1 MALYTVA
8 TEALMSE
15 KPTVLLAP
23 YFRTLNEI
31 FDPSDLERLAS
42 FSDIVWGRDEPLP
55 ENEFDTFLP
64 DVWAYVSTRHA
75 PFSGG
80 MNADRLARAPKLRAL
95 IEVSGGFASGIDYAE
110 CFKRGIRVLSCAPAF
125 GPQVAEM
132 ALGMAIAGGRGLV
145 AEHEAFRQGNEV
157 WQSDPPGR
165 DFTLYGKD
173 VGFIGFGSLARNL
186 LPLLQPFGV
195 CVRAF
200 DPWLPDTAIAKLG
213 CIPASLEEVL
223 SESRVV
229 FVLAVPTP
237 TNRGL
242 FSREKLCLL
251 QRNALLLLIS
261 RSHLVDFDA
270 LTELLE
276 KGCFQAAIDVF
287 PDEPHFPADHPIRK
301 VPGVILSAHRA
312 ASIRLERRAIGKM
325 VVDDLELM
333 ARGLPPTQ
341 LQVAEPELIQLR
353 GKAS

>member
-1 MALYTVA
+1 
-8 TEALMSE
+8 MSK
-15 KPTVLLAP
+15 KPTVLLSP
-23 YFRTLNEI
+23 HFRTIDEI
-31 FDPSDLERLAS
+31 FDPIDLERLAS
-42 FSDIVWGRDEPLP
+42 FSHIVWGRDEPLP
-55 ENEFDTFLP
+55 EDKFDILLP
-64 DVWAYVSTRHA
+64 DTWAYVSTRHA
-75 PFSGG
+75 PYSGG
-80 MNADRLARAPKLRAL
+80 MNSERLARATKLRAL
-95 IEVSGGFASGIDYAE
+95 IEVSGGFPGGIDYAE

-145 AEHEAFRQGNEV
+145 TEHEAFRQGNEV
-157 WQSDPPGR
+157 WQSDPPER
-165 DFTLYGKD
+165 DFSLYGKD
-173 VGFIGFGSLARNL
+173 VGFVGFGSLARNL

-200 DPWLPDTAIAKLG
+200 DPWLPDTAVTKLG
-213 CIPASLEEVL
+213 CIPASLDEVL

-242 FSREKLCLL
+242 LSREKLRLL

-276 KGCFQAAIDVF
+276 EGCFQAAIDVF

-312 ASIRLERRAIGKM
+312 ASIRLERRAIGRM